1 MVWIFAIII
10 VGFILF
16 KFLFDLDK
24 DNSDLGG
31 KSLDEKFNVIVKA
44 INNAAYE
51 GQGEVNKIDKRSF
64 NLYQRNSNQIINFH
78 HSTGTLSITWKY
90 KYYQKEVVHKED
102 FNDVR
107 NLSLF
112 EQQKIADKVIY
123 DMAGVIENHQ
133 NNVMKDF

>member
-1 MVWIFAIII
+1 MIWIFVIII

-16 KFLFDLDK
+16 KFLSDLDK

-31 KSLDEKFNVIVKA
+31 KLLDEKFKVIVNA
-44 INNAAYE
+44 INNAAFE
-51 GQGEVNKIDKRSF
+51 GQGEINKIDKRSF
-64 NLYQRNSNQIINFH
+64 NVYQRNSNQIINFH
-78 HSTGTLSITWKY
+78 YSTGTLSISWKY
-90 KYYQKEVVHKED
+90 KYYQKEVVHKRD

-112 EQQKIADKVIY
+112 EQQKIADKMID
-123 DMAGVIENHQ
+123 DMGIVVENHK

>member
-1 MVWIFAIII
+1 MVWILVIII

-24 DNSDLGG
+24 DNSDLSG

-44 INNAAYE
+44 INNVAYE

-78 HSTGTLSITWKY
+78 YSTGTLSITWKY

-123 DMAGVIENHQ
+123 DMARVIENHK

>member
-1 MVWIFAIII
+1 MVWIFVIII

-78 HSTGTLSITWKY
+78 YSTGTLSITWKY

-123 DMAGVIENHQ
+123 DMARVIENHK